1 MLYWSCKGFT
11 GVWNGYQKKYW
22 TQGLILCPVKRR
34 CHIDLISIM
43 HQRCFLPAL
52 TPLLV
57 FKCCWM
63 WKATDVECFF
73 PDRRQEVQSLCTSLQ
88 QRNGVFSSVFL
99 PLTPKRADGEQRKT
113 GQCLEQKGFFFPCL
127 WSVVCEREICPL
139 VVTFFSF
146 FFFLL

>member
-1 MLYWSCKGFT
+1 M
-11 GVWNGYQKKYW
+11 
-22 TQGLILCPVKRR
+22 LCPVKHG

-43 HQRCFLPAL
+43 HQRCFLPPL

-57 FKCCWM
+57 FKCCCL

-73 PDRRQEVQSLCTSLQ
+73 SDQRQEVQSLCTSLQ

-113 GQCLEQKGFFFPCL
+113 GQCLEGKGFFFPCL
-127 WSVVCEREICPL
+127 LVCCLWKGNLPPGGNL
-139 VVTFFSF
+139 FFCFFFSF
-146 FFFLL
+146 SKTYKHVFSNYAVISSKGRFFLFGS